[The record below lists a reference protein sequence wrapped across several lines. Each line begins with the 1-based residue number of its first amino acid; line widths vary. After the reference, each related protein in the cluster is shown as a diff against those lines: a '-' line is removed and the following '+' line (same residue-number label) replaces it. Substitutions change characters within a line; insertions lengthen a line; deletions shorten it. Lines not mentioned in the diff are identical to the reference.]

1 MAPLGRFP
9 LDPSLAHTH
18 PVVIASR
25 ASRSPLILMLPWPG
39 GRRLPRVGR
48 VKRPS
53 CTGQDPV
60 TRCFTRSPFILDPS
74 PLGSSPEWRMKMP
87 LIQVKLIEE
96 VFTDS
101 QKREIIEKL
110 TDTMVEIEG
119 ENMRPVTWVVVEEVK
134 SGQWGIGGNPL
145 TTADVKALAAGVP
158 VG

>member
-1 MAPLGRFP
+1 
-9 LDPSLAHTH
+9 
-18 PVVIASR
+18 
-25 ASRSPLILMLPWPG
+25 
-39 GRRLPRVGR
+39 
-48 VKRPS
+48 
-53 CTGQDPV
+53 
-60 TRCFTRSPFILDPS
+60 
-74 PLGSSPEWRMKMP
+74 MKMP